1 MTTRIHQPGCILP
14 KLADGALATAY
25 TLVKLKTSDPA
36 RVQATAAT
44 GDPIFGILQERTA
57 SAAGDPVEVAT
68 EGVSLCKVDGSGTAI
83 AAGDY
88 LMAGGTAG
96 VAVKLAGAAGTL
108 RPVIGQALAA
118 STVSGDL
125 ISVKIS
131 LSVAQGA

>member
-1 MTTRIHQPGCILP
+1 MTTRVHTPGGIIP
-14 KLADGALATAY
+14 KLADAALATPF
-25 TLVKLKTSDPA
+25 TLVKLKTADPQK
-36 RVQATAAT
+36 VQATSAT
-44 GDPIFGILQERTA
+44 GDPIFGIMQDRVAAA
-57 SAAGDPVEVAT
+57 SGDPVEVAT

-108 RPVIGQALAA
+108 RPIIGQAMAA
-118 STVSGDL
+118 STASGDL
-125 ISVKIS
+125 IPVKIA